1 VGAGFNTSV
10 VDFGFGAFAMPEE
23 VARRPTTARSKAKKI
38 ETDPER
44 IAEQLA
50 TALREA
56 GYECVIALPKS
67 S

>member
-1 VGAGFNTSV
+1 
-10 VDFGFGAFAMPEE
+10 MPEE
-23 VARRPTTARSKAKKI
+23 VACRPTTARSKAKKN

-56 GYECVIALPKS
+56 GYECVIALPRS

>member
-1 VGAGFNTSV
+1 M
-10 VDFGFGAFAMPEE
+10 DFGFRAFAMPEE
-23 VARRPTTARSKAKKI
+23 VACRPTTARSKAKKN
-38 ETDPER
+38 ETDPEP

>member
-1 VGAGFNTSV
+1 

-23 VARRPTTARSKAKKI
+23 VACRPTTASSKAKKI
-38 ETDPER
+38 ESDPER
-44 IAEQLA
+44 IEQLA